1 MCAPG
6 KKATCNQNAF
16 YSFIWRRFTFLT
28 ALFIVASGEAQ
39 AVEEVVLEDGAL
51 VPPWDGALGAYDEA
65 LGYEVCLDDGGAG
78 CPTVDWRWTNSGNRG
93 RVLHTE
99 WQDNGLTAGVYFKA
113 RAPQDLS
120 AFESGTI
127 QFEAR
132 SLSEP
137 IRLGIKIDCV
147 WPCTSGNRRTD
158 TTLNEEWQR
167 VTVSV
172 DDLVTQGLD
181 LTSVD
186 TGLVFWPTN
195 HQGAVIEIDNVKW
208 SADTPTNPPGSDSAG
223 SGGELT
229 GPDSPRHYDGFDL
242 VWSDEF
248 SGAVLDSR
256 YWNFNIG
263 IGSNGWGNNEW
274 QYYREQNVS
283 LSEGFLTITAKEE
296 SFGGQNYTSSR
307 IKTEGQVDFTYG
319 RVDIRAALP
328 RGQGIW
334 PALWSLGTNFSTVG
348 WPYSGEIDIME
359 MIGGGGREDTVHG
372 TVHWNI
378 GGLNAPFAHTYI
390 GGAYYGEDFSAGF
403 NVFSIIRTANQI
415 EWRVN
420 NVPYYHFDI
429 DDSASLAPF
438 RQPFFLIFNI
448 AVGGNWPG
456 YPDASTTFPQK
467 MIVDYV
473 RIFEPSDNT
482 PPSDEDGD
490 GLSDAEELSLGTD
503 PNARDTDADGLD
515 DGEELELGTD
525 PLNSDSDYDLLLDG
539 HEVTLGT
546 SPLLED
552 SDNDGLTDSTEIELG
567 TNPLATDSDNDGIAD
582 GEEVDAGTDPL
593 SSDSYPNELKQ
604 GRLETPNVGSH
615 ISGKGL
621 ISGWH
626 CSALKIEISID
637 AGPLIA
643 AAAHTERNDTYD
655 KCGDTDNG
663 FALLFNFGNLPTG
676 EHRIEVYAD
685 GDLFAEHPF
694 STVQLSAGPFVT
706 GRAAEA
712 RIEDFPV
719 PGHTA
724 IIRWEESLQNFVITE
739 EVRPR

>member
-1 MCAPG
+1 MRALWRQPLDNH
-6 KKATCNQNAF
+6 KALDPNISCIFALATLLFLVTCIN
-16 YSFIWRRFTFLT
+16 
-28 ALFIVASGEAQ
+28 AQ
-39 AVEEVVLEDGAL
+39 AFEEFVLADGAL
-51 VPPWDGALGAYDEA
+51 VPPWDSALGAYDEA
-65 LGYEVCLDDGGAG
+65 IGYEVCLNDGGAG
-78 CPTVDWRWTNSGNRG
+78 CPTVDWQWTNSGNRG
-93 RVLHTE
+93 SVLQAE
-99 WQDNGLTAGVYFKA
+99 WVNNGLTAGVYFKA
-113 RAPQDLS
+113 RAPQNLS
-120 AFESGTI
+120 AFELGTI

-132 SLSEP
+132 SLSGP

-147 WPCTSGNRRTD
+147 WPCTSGDTRTN
-158 TTLNEEWQR
+158 TTLTEEWQL

-172 DDLVTQGLD
+172 DELVTQGLD

-208 SADTPTNPPGSDSAG
+208 SADTPTNTPGSDSAG

-229 GPDSPRHYDGFDL
+229 GPDSPRQYDGFDL

-263 IGSNGWGNNEW
+263 TGSNGWGNNEW

-403 NVFSIIRTANQI
+403 NVFSIIRTADQI

-420 NVPYYHFDI
+420 DIPYYHFDI

-438 RQPFFLIFNI
+438 RKPFFLIFNI

-456 YPDASTTFPQK
+456 YPDASTTFPQE

-473 RIFEPSDNT
+473 RIFEPSGNT
-482 PPSDEDGD
+482 PPSDKDGD

-503 PNARDTDADGLD
+503 PNVRDTDADGLD
-515 DGEELELGTD
+515 DGQEIDIGTD
-525 PLNSDSDYDLLLDG
+525 PINYDSDG
-539 HEVTLGT
+539 
-546 SPLLED
+546 
-552 SDNDGLTDSTEIELG
+552 
-567 TNPLATDSDNDGIAD
+567 DGISD
-582 GEEVDAGTDPL
+582 GDEIAAGTDPL
-593 SSDSYPNELKQ
+593 TSETNSTASY
-604 GRLETPNVGSH
+604 GSLEVP
-615 ISGKGL
+615 SGEVMSGIGL

-626 CSALKIEISID
+626 CDAEEISVVID
-637 AGPLIA
+637 SETPLLAGYG
-643 AAAHTERNDTYD
+643 TDRKDTLELCED
-655 KCGDTDNG
+655 SDNG
-663 FALLFNFGNLPTG
+663 FGMLYNFGLLESGPHIIRVLANGVEFDRVSFDSLRLSTGSFSINLEG
-676 EHRIEVYAD
+676 SVEV
-685 GDLFAEHPF
+685 
-694 STVQLSAGPFVT
+694 S
-706 GRAAEA
+706 
-712 RIEDFPV
+712 DFPK
-719 PGHTA
+719 PGHITTLTWDESSQSFS
-724 IIRWEESLQNFVITE
+724 IISETGPNTE
-739 EVRPR
+739 GGRFRPGN